1 MPADKNPSPRANED
15 FRRVTDAFDILGDPA
30 SRKRYD
36 AGVRW
41 EEQRRRGSRE
51 QEKRREKMR
60 RQKKEREEKERLRAH
75 SEMMRRAR
83 ATQGRMVKISS
94 FGEFEKEM
102 LDPSGRVY
110 TTHALIM
117 FVGNRGAER
126 KGEETMYFPYP
137 FAGETNGN
145 VNSRH
150 AGIKV
155 ARVRFNAQT
164 ELTRHF
170 RARSGSGGEPHIVFA
185 RRGDPV
191 GTFHVFQPWREAGAA
206 DVHGKLKQWVESM
219 LVIRV
224 TIVNRHSLPVEL
236 MVLRN
241 GRIVH
246 GRQSLPSTYE
256 IAFSLQAGDRVVA
269 FDARVD
275 AYHPGVARTDARI
288 PLFPGVLLLDAV
300 LGDSPGDNDAFYAIP
315 NGRCYDLS
323 TQCHGWTRGKDQC
336 LVNPEFMHHVCP
348 FTCDVCGD
356 HVASDVFYV
365 AFHKPIHQFPRFLR
379 GGVRYWRSFAEDV
392 GSILRQQTTA
402 VAAFFVAGLLLAFN
416 IALFGSLATSPPR
429 SKKGGKGSKAD
440 LVSVLEDA
448 APLLLALYTCA
459 CVKWMTSTPARDV
472 PSWLGGFH
480 GDLVGVASQPDIFL
494 SLLVVGAIACVYV
507 GALLDSVV
515 GGRMDADVAFAYA
528 ATLMALVSA
537 GLYAMSLMLSWNVTQ
552 PLRWEHLWSHRKNA
566 GCAVLVVGASIG
578 AGLASL
584 KRLSSPLCKSSAFP
598 AIALNLMIALAAY
611 GFATAD
617 PHFKTDMMHVMELR
631 KNVAFAF
638 TVVGMLVGKVVLS
651 GKT

>member
-110 TTHALIM
+110 RTHALIM

-288 PLFPGVLLLDAV
+288 PLFPGSSCSMRSWATRPVTMT
-300 LGDSPGDNDAFYAIP
+300 
-315 NGRCYDLS
+315 RS
-323 TQCHGWTRGKDQC
+323 TRFRTGGVTI
-336 LVNPEFMHHVCP
+336 CP
-348 FTCDVCGD
+348 RSATAG
-356 HVASDVFYV
+356 
-365 AFHKPIHQFPRFLR
+365 R
-379 GGVRYWRSFAEDV
+379 GGRISAWSTRSSCTTCVRSP
-392 GSILRQQTTA
+392 
-402 VAAFFVAGLLLAFN
+402 
-416 IALFGSLATSPPR
+416 ATSAAITSHLTFSTWHSTSR
-429 SKKGGKGSKAD
+429 YTSFRDFSGGGSD
-440 LVSVLEDA
+440 
-448 APLLLALYTCA
+448 T
-459 CVKWMTSTPARDV
+459 
-472 PSWLGGFH
+472 
-480 GDLVGVASQPDIFL
+480 
-494 SLLVVGAIACVYV
+494 
-507 GALLDSVV
+507 
-515 GGRMDADVAFAYA
+515 GGRSRKTWGAF
-528 ATLMALVSA
+528 
-537 GLYAMSLMLSWNVTQ
+537 
-552 PLRWEHLWSHRKNA
+552 
-566 GCAVLVVGASIG
+566 
-578 AGLASL
+578 
-584 KRLSSPLCKSSAFP
+584 
-598 AIALNLMIALAAY
+598 
-611 GFATAD
+611 
-617 PHFKTDMMHVMELR
+617 
-631 KNVAFAF
+631 
-638 TVVGMLVGKVVLS
+638 
-651 GKT
+651 